1 MSQVEVRSWAKATP
15 NCPYPATRPY
25 HSTEKLS
32 PVCATE
38 NMERVDGKRQK
49 SLPIHVR
56 LPSPKRRT
64 RKRKEKAN
72 SADEPDPTTYT
83 VPCAGQSPLHRNSLP
98 LLPTSDTPPQA
109 TFRCATPPQ
118 VEAATSQI
126 LFIALTNLN
135 QFDSLGMPQTH
146 PPQLAFL
153 YLPMNKLRPHFLS
166 W

>member
-1 MSQVEVRSWAKATP
+1 MEKDKKACQFMCASRVPKGGREKKKKKRIALTQLRTPCRALANRRSIVI
-15 NCPYPATRPY
+15 PYP
-25 HSTEKLS
+25 
-32 PVCATE
+32 CC
-38 NMERVDGKRQK
+38 Q
-49 SLPIHVR
+49 
-56 LPSPKRRT
+56 
-64 RKRKEKAN
+64 
-72 SADEPDPTTYT
+72 
-83 VPCAGQSPLHRNSLP
+83 
-98 LLPTSDTPPQA
+98 QA
-109 TFRCATPPQ
+109 TLRAARRFRCATPPQ